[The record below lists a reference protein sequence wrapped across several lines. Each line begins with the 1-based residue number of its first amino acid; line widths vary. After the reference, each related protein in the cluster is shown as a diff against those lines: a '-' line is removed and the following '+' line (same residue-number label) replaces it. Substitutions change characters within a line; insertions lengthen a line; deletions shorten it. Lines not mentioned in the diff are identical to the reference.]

1 MDVLAALFFCG
12 LLSFGPALLYAW
24 MIYWVDR
31 YEKEPKILIG
41 VVFLWGAVVAAGGAF
56 AINTLLGL
64 GVYLFTASEAV
75 TDLTTGSLIAPVI
88 EESLKGF
95 AVFVVFLIFRQEF
108 DSILDGIVYAAM
120 VALGFAATEN
130 VYYIY
135 TYGAAE
141 SGWTGMAVMFVIR
154 VLLVGWQHPFYTAF
168 TGIGLAV
175 ARLSRNVALKV
186 VAPLAGFALAMFA
199 HSLHNTIAE
208 LLPGLEGLAATVMV
222 DWTGWLGMG
231 AFILWALFREKKWIT
246 QELSEEVTL
255 GIISAAQYRV
265 ACSAWAQTFTR
276 LGALFSG
283 HFWPTRRFY
292 QLTAELAHKKH
303 QRRTMGEEGGNS
315 LIIERL
321 RAELARLSPSA
332 RA

>member
-1 MDVLAALFFCG
+1 MDVMIVFLCI

-31 YEKEPKILIG
+31 YEKEPKILLG
-41 VVFLWGAVVAAGGAF
+41 VVFLWGAVVAAGSAF
-56 AINTLLGL
+56 VINTLLGL
-64 GVYLFTASEAV
+64 GVYLFTASEA
-75 TDLTTGSLIAPVI
+75 LTELATGSLIAPVI

-95 AVFVVFLIFRQEF
+95 AVLAVFLVFRREF
-108 DSILDGIVYAAM
+108 DSILDGIVYAAI

-141 SGWTGMAVMFVIR
+141 DGLAGMALMFVIR

-175 ARLSRNVALKV
+175 ARLNRHVGIKIL
-186 VAPLAGFALAMFA
+186 APLIGFGVAMFT
-199 HSLHNTIAE
+199 HSLHNTIAS

-231 AFILWALFREKKWIT
+231 GVILWALFREKKWIV
-246 QELSEEVTL
+246 QELREEVTL
-255 GIISAAQYRV
+255 GVISPAQYRV
-265 ACSAWAQTFTR
+265 ACSAWAQSFSR

-283 HFWPTRRFY
+283 NYRATRRFY
-292 QLTAELAHKKH
+292 QLTAELSQKKH
-303 QRRTMGEEGGNS
+303 QRITLGEEDDS
-315 LIIERL
+315 TLIIERL
-321 RAELARLSPSA
+321 RAELTRLAPLSET
-332 RA
+332 